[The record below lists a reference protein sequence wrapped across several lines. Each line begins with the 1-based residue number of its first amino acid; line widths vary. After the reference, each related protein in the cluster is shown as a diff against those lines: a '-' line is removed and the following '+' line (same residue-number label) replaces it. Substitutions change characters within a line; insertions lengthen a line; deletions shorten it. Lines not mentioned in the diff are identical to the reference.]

1 MNKILITCLLSF
13 CCVFQPAMAQTDKK
27 AQTILEGVSK
37 KLSSLKSIK
46 GNFSIHLDANNG
58 KVNETKKGSF
68 SMKGNKYH
76 VILDKQEIICDGKTV
91 WTYSKETKET
101 QVSNYNP
108 DEQTISPTKLLT
120 NFWDKEYKYRYVTDK
135 KIGTKNCSVLELTP
149 INAKKQFSKVELH
162 VDKATNLIASGSIW
176 EKKGNKYDY
185 EISNVTSNPT
195 LQDSYF
201 QYDAKTHPGVEVV
214 DLR

>member
-13 CCVFQPAMAQTDKK
+13 CCFFQPAMAQTDKK

-46 GNFSIHLDANNG
+46 GNFSIHLDANGG

-120 NFWDKEYKYRYVTDK
+120 NFWDKEYK
-135 KIGTKNCSVLELTP
+135 
-149 INAKKQFSKVELH
+149 
-162 VDKATNLIASGSIW
+162 
-176 EKKGNKYDY
+176 
-185 EISNVTSNPT
+185 
-195 LQDSYF
+195 
-201 QYDAKTHPGVEVV
+201 
-214 DLR
+214 